1 MKVLVADPFEQ
12 SGLDGLAAAGCDVVF
27 EPALKDDALATA
39 LRETRAEVLVVR
51 STKVTAPMMDGG
63 DLALIVRA
71 GAGYNTIDVTA
82 ASARGVYVSN
92 CPGKNAAAVAELA
105 IGLIIALDRRIAD
118 NVAELRAGRWD
129 KSAFA
134 KAKGLEGRTLG
145 LLGFG
150 TIAQEVARRAQ
161 GSASTLSSGHGGS
174 KRRRRVRRLT
184 SVRSTAMASIHPVG
198 GVACRLP
205 DLRGRRVRG
214 RHPEHPSRPC
224 RGDARSRR
232 RRRHRTAAARRDP
245 REHLACRGPR
255 PRRTRRC
262 RARARDPGRPGRVP
276 RRADDRNRGIP
287 PAAIGPARRLRHA
300 PHRRIH
306 RAGAGGDRRRDG
318 PDRPGLSRDRAGAER
333 RQSRAADAGQPPACR
348 SPPKPAGGPRPRVR
362 KPACAQGS
370 TSSRQRT

>member
-134 KAKGLEGRTLG
+134 KAKGLEGAHARPPRVRHDRT
-145 LLGFG
+145 
-150 TIAQEVARRAQ
+150 
-161 GSASTLSSGHGGS
+161 GG
-174 KRRRRVRRLT
+174 RPPGPGVRPRPCHLVTAVRRLDD
-184 SVRSTAMASIHPVG
+184 G
-198 GVACRLP
+198 F
-205 DLRGRRVRG
+205 
-214 RHPEHPSRPC
+214 
-224 RGDARSRR
+224 DA
-232 RRRHRTAAARRDP
+232 
-245 REHLACRGPR
+245 
-255 PRRTRRC
+255 
-262 RARARDPGRPGRVP
+262 
-276 RRADDRNRGIP
+276 
-287 PAAIGPARRLRHA
+287 
-300 PHRRIH
+300 
-306 RAGAGGDRRRDG
+306 
-318 PDRPGLSRDRAGAER
+318 
-333 RQSRAADAGQPPACR
+333 
-348 SPPKPAGGPRPRVR
+348 
-362 KPACAQGS
+362 
-370 TSSRQRT
+370 